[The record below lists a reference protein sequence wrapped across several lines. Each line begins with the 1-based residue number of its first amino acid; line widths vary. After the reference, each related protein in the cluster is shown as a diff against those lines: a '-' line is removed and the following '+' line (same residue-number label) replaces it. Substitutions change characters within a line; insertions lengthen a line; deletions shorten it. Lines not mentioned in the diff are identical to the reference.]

1 MKQAVDRM
9 YRGML
14 GQRGAA
20 RFADFHMHAF
30 ARAGSVNPSL
40 KRLVRRVLAMTLIL
54 RMLPQLARALAQIN
68 IPKSS
73 GGFRPISITH
83 DLYALITGEI
93 SWWMERAS
101 NKAKILRNFIAAY
114 RRGLGTPQLTLANQC
129 AIEDANNRK
138 RTLLDQQDDFQ
149 KFFDACMAVFIQ
161 LSLRAYGLEKQGYV
175 EWAAE
180 ATFDRP
186 IHVITSVGVT
196 AKVARSAGFLQGS
209 AFSCKV
215 VNFVAGILVM
225 FLWIKVQFRPKTD
238 TEGYF
243 VRKAGYVLAHAG
255 GLIAATSFCDDSNRF
270 ASTLVDCVLG
280 VVLFGVFC
288 IVSGIGRSDKDS
300 CVLAVNL
307 NVNDELENCTPAE
320 AKLLSRHFDRKTM
333 SIGSL
338 AHDREARGGLGAIKW
353 STIPIKTGGT
363 EYKLLGL
370 RDSTKPGSV
379 KHATNMIGGAK
390 ANLAQLLDQHLPF
403 QQLIWAHNSQVST
416 VATWLCMQGRT
427 SWRQA
432 RELDAMLT
440 DAARKSLHMAAT
452 DSAHP
457 LFLDKSRGGLGA
469 QATTKRLLQCYGGDI
484 DTALNDQWALPWK
497 MVGSRSTVGSFSL
510 AGAVEKTSDGQR
522 VVGRLN
528 QGRAYA

>member
-1 MKQAVDRM
+1 M
-9 YRGML
+9 
-14 GQRGAA
+14 
-20 RFADFHMHAF
+20 
-30 ARAGSVNPSL
+30 
-40 KRLVRRVLAMTLIL
+40 RRVLAMTLIL

-215 VNFVAGILVM
+215 VNFVAV
-225 FLWIKVQFRPKTD
+225 
-238 TEGYF
+238 
-243 VRKAGYVLAHAG
+243 
-255 GLIAATSFCDDSNRF
+255 AAPR
-270 ASTLVDCVLG
+270 
-280 VVLFGVFC
+280 
-288 IVSGIGRSDKDS
+288 
-300 CVLAVNL
+300 
-307 NVNDELENCTPAE
+307 
-320 AKLLSRHFDRKTM
+320 
-333 SIGSL
+333 
-338 AHDREARGGLGAIKW
+338 
-353 STIPIKTGGT
+353 
-363 EYKLLGL
+363 
-370 RDSTKPGSV
+370 
-379 KHATNMIGGAK
+379 
-390 ANLAQLLDQHLPF
+390 
-403 QQLIWAHNSQVST
+403 
-416 VATWLCMQGRT
+416 
-427 SWRQA
+427 
-432 RELDAMLT
+432 
-440 DAARKSLHMAAT
+440 
-452 DSAHP
+452 
-457 LFLDKSRGGLGA
+457 
-469 QATTKRLLQCYGGDI
+469 
-484 DTALNDQWALPWK
+484 
-497 MVGSRSTVGSFSL
+497 
-510 AGAVEKTSDGQR
+510 
-522 VVGRLN
+522 
-528 QGRAYA
+528 